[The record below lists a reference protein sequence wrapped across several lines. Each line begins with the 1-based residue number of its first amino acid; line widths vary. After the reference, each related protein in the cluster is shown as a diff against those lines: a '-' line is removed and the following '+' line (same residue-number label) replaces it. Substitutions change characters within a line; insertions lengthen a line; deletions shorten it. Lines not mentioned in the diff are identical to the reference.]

1 MLSTQVSS
9 FDGSFMSLEN
19 PLKTHLVLHLEGE
32 QAAEKEIRIRQY
44 SIPATRYYP
53 PTSNIYYY
61 LLQPKPYID
70 AQGALYMR

>member
-32 QAAEKEIRIRQY
+32 QAAKKDIGIRQY
-44 SIPATRYYP
+44 YTH
-53 PTSNIYYY
+53 
-61 LLQPKPYID
+61 QH
-70 AQGALYMR
+70 